1 MLRGRGN
8 LSQTGLWGNQMQP
21 DQRKPKLDAVAGVAS
36 PLGVMISQ
44 QDRETMSMVRDA
56 IDTRRMRLAFQPV
69 VLARDP
75 EQVAFHEGLIRVLD
89 PNGRVIPAKDFI
101 DAVEGTEIG
110 REIDCIALE
119 MGLGVLARH
128 PAVRISINMSARS
141 IGYPRWM
148 RVLRK
153 GLAAGPTIGE
163 RLILEITESS
173 AMLVPELVIAFMQEL
188 QAEGVAFAL
197 DDFGSGYTAIRYFK
211 DFFFDILKIDGQF
224 IRHIHRDPDNA
235 ALTAALLSIGRHF
248 QMFTVAE
255 AVETPEEARF
265 LMNLGVDCLQGFLFG
280 AATLKPDFGNSPRA
294 ENRASG

>member
-1 MLRGRGN
+1 MALYPGD
-8 LSQTGLWGNQMQP
+8 SMQVN
-21 DQRKPKLDAVAGVAS
+21 QRKPLIDASAGLAS

-44 QDRETMSMVRDA
+44 QDRDTIAMVRAA
-56 IDTRRMRLAFQPV
+56 IDARRTRLAYQPV

-75 EQVAFHEGLIRVLD
+75 DRVAFHEGLIRVLD

-101 DAVEGTEIG
+101 GAVESTDIG

-119 MGLGVLARH
+119 LGLGALCRH
-128 PAVRISINMSARS
+128 PATRISINMSARS

-148 RVLRK
+148 RVLKK
-153 GLAAGPTIGE
+153 GLAADPTVGE

-173 AMLVPELVIAFMQEL
+173 AMLVPELVIAFMKDL

-224 IRHIHRDPDNA
+224 IRNIHRDPDNA
-235 ALTAALLSIGRHF
+235 ALTAALLSIGQHF
-248 QMFTVAE
+248 HMFTVAE
-255 AVETPEEARF
+255 AVESPEEARF
-265 LMNLGVDCLQGFLFG
+265 LVNLGVDCLQGYLFG
-280 AATLKPDFGNSPRA
+280 AANLKPDFGPATPQRKRA
-294 ENRASG
+294 

>member
-1 MLRGRGN
+1 MALHPGD
-8 LSQTGLWGNQMQP
+8 SMQAN
-21 DQRKPKLDAVAGVAS
+21 QRKPLIDAQAGLAS
-36 PLGVMISQ
+36 PLGVMISH
-44 QDRETMSMVRDA
+44 QDRDTMAMVRAA
-56 IDTRRMRLAFQPV
+56 IDARRMRLAYQPV

-75 EQVAFHEGLIRVLD
+75 ERVAFHEGLIRVMD
-89 PNGRVIPAKDFI
+89 TTGRVIPAKDFI
-101 DAVEGTEIG
+101 GAVESTDIG

-119 MGLGVLARH
+119 LGLGALARH

-148 RVLRK
+148 RVLKR
-153 GLAAGPTIGE
+153 GLAAHPTVGE
-163 RLILEITESS
+163 RLILEITETS
-173 AMLVPELVIAFMQEL
+173 AMLVPELVIAFMQDL

-224 IRHIHRDPDNA
+224 IRGIQADPDNA

-255 AVETPEEARF
+255 AVETAEEAQF
-265 LMNLGVDCLQGFLFG
+265 LMNLGVDCLQGYLFG
-280 AATLKPDFGNSPRA
+280 AATLKPDFAAPPPQAPTTR
-294 ENRASG
+294 NRA

>member
-1 MLRGRGN
+1 
-8 LSQTGLWGNQMQP
+8 MQAEH
-21 DQRKPKLDAVAGVAS
+21 RKPKIDASAGVAS

-44 QDRETMSMVRDA
+44 QDRETMDMVREA
-56 IDTRRMRLAFQPV
+56 IDLRRMRLAYQPV
-69 VLARDP
+69 VLTRDP
-75 EQVAFHEGLIRVLD
+75 ERVAFHEGLIRVLD
-89 PNGRVIPAKDFI
+89 PNGRMIPARDFI
-101 DAVEGTEIG
+101 GAVEDTEIG

-119 MGLGVLARH
+119 LGLGALARH
-128 PAVRISINMSARS
+128 PDVRLSINMSARS

-148 RVLRK
+148 RAFRK
-153 GLAAGPTIGE
+153 GLAAGPTVGE

-173 AMLVPELVIAFMQEL
+173 AMLVPELVIAFMEEL

-197 DDFGSGYTAIRYFK
+197 DDFGAGYTAIRYFK

-224 IRHIHRDPDNA
+224 IRNIHRDPDNA

-265 LMNLGVDCLQGFLFG
+265 LMNLGVDCLQGYLFG
-280 AATLKPDFGNSPRA
+280 AASLRPAFADATARQKRA
-294 ENRASG
+294 

>member
-1 MLRGRGN
+1 
-8 LSQTGLWGNQMQP
+8 MQAEH
-21 DQRKPKLDAVAGVAS
+21 RKPKIDASAGVAS

-44 QDRETMSMVRDA
+44 QDRETMDMVREA
-56 IDTRRMRLAFQPV
+56 IDLRRMRLAYQPV

-75 EQVAFHEGLIRVLD
+75 ERVAFHEGLIRVLD
-89 PNGRVIPAKDFI
+89 QNGRMIPARDFI
-101 DAVEGTEIG
+101 GAVEDTEIG

-119 MGLGVLARH
+119 LGLGALARH
-128 PAVRISINMSARS
+128 PDVRLSINMSARS

-148 RVLRK
+148 RAFRK
-153 GLAAGPTIGE
+153 GLAAGPTVGE

-173 AMLVPELVIAFMQEL
+173 AMLVPELVIAFMEEL

-197 DDFGSGYTAIRYFK
+197 DDFGAGYTAIRYFK

-224 IRHIHRDPDNA
+224 IRNIHRDPDNA

-265 LMNLGVDCLQGFLFG
+265 LMNLGVDCLQGYLFG
-280 AATLKPDFGNSPRA
+280 AASLRPAFADATARQKRA
-294 ENRASG
+294 